1 MKNMPKPL
9 IIVQTDGQL
18 QDFFKA
24 LRISPTFDLE
34 KTTLQIWLR
43 TIGFELAIAP
53 GISMTEGQE
62 PADPPPP
69 IILQGDGAPVQ
80 IDIPQELYDKISAA
94 KIEQLIDI
102 AFLTA
107 EDLAFKGFTEADIEA
122 LAELIVGSGLRDKI
136 SPTLWPAWLRTKA
149 EKELEGKIVPFPEKP

>member
-94 KIEQLIDI
+94 KIEQLIDMPSSRPKTWPSRDSQKPI
-102 AFLTA
+102 SKPWPNSSSA
-107 EDLAFKGFTEADIEA
+107 AD
-122 LAELIVGSGLRDKI
+122 SGTR
-136 SPTLWPAWLRTKA
+136 
-149 EKELEGKIVPFPEKP
+149 FPRRSGQHG